1 VTRDSQVTATTARI
15 LESAQSRK
23 IIPLTSGICRCV
35 CDAGF
40 SGDGYNCADID
51 ECTAD
56 PTLCKHGSCLN
67 YGGQF
72 LYIVKTKKLNSNT
85 ILLFADCTRSYFQSK
100 FILYVFAKMFINCKV
115 STKFMSTA
123 QARKYTSLNHC

>member
-1 VTRDSQVTATTARI
+1 MTRDSRVMATTALI
-15 LESAQSRK
+15 
-23 IIPLTSGICRCV
+23 LTSAASTLRGGAELSLDNPFNEWICRCV

-72 LYIVKTKKLNSNT
+72 
-85 ILLFADCTRSYFQSK
+85 
-100 FILYVFAKMFINCKV
+100 
-115 STKFMSTA
+115 
-123 QARKYTSLNHC
+123 

>member
-1 VTRDSQVTATTARI
+1 MCDAGFSGDGYNCADIDECYRQSCVEVQT
-15 LESAQSRK
+15 SRK

-72 LYIVKTKKLNSNT
+72 LYMVKKN
-85 ILLFADCTRSYFQSK
+85 K
-100 FILYVFAKMFINCKV
+100 F
-115 STKFMSTA
+115 
-123 QARKYTSLNHC
+123 